1 MSDASVYDIP
11 RMHPMAS
18 MPSGVP
24 PVSPMTAQDAIDSG
38 LYSVPR
44 ALLAEEAP
52 HLLVATQGMQSFA
65 TGNTFDIYD
74 VPRHTSISPDEE
86 AIYDDPYDI
95 MDMEIYDYPPD
106 ATELLWEDS
115 GLDTTD
121 SARNSTITMS
131 SEYTVADRVSQ
142 AMSDD
147 SWKTMSLPR
156 IPASPRP
163 SSVALSVASSDDY
176 FQVHTWLS
184 VTLM

>member
-1 MSDASVYDIP
+1 MSDASMYDVP
-11 RMHPMAS
+11 RMHPLAAT
-18 MPSGVP
+18 PSVVSP
-24 PVSPMTAQDAIDSG
+24 MSPMTAQAAIDSG

-44 ALLAEEAP
+44 DLLAVEP
-52 HLLVATQGMQSFA
+52 PQSVVATQGMQSYN
-65 TGNTFDIYD
+65 TGNAFDIYD

-106 ATELLWEDS
+106 ATELLLWEDS

-156 IPASPRP
+156 IPATPRP

-176 FQVHTWLS
+176 FQVHT
-184 VTLM
+184 

>member
-1 MSDASVYDIP
+1 MSDASVYDVP
-11 RMHPMAS
+11 RMNPLVAT
-18 MPSGVP
+18 PSV
-24 PVSPMTAQDAIDSG
+24 VSPMTAQAAIDSG

-44 ALLAEEAP
+44 DLLAQEAP
-52 HLLVATQGMQSFA
+52 HSVVATQGMQSYN

-106 ATELLWEDS
+106 ATELLLWEDS

-147 SWKTMSLPR
+147 TCSWKTMSLPR
-156 IPASPRP
+156 IPATPRP

-176 FQVHTWLS
+176 FQVHT
-184 VTLM
+184 